1 MLGLVSGFIAGQEWI
16 IIIVL
21 AAVLIFGAKKI
32 PELAKTFGKAK
43 GEFEKGKDNRSDN
56 SKLSISHSRCCK
68 GVHYQWKLKR

>member
-32 PELAKTFGKAK
+32 PELAKILNHTEAYGA
-43 GEFEKGKDNRSDN
+43 RYC
-56 SKLSISHSRCCK
+56 RCS
-68 GVHYQWKLKR
+68 